1 MNARPGITGQWMKFH
16 LGEIFGAIC
25 NNCPDGVGVEVEVGD
40 QSQGVG
46 NGSHD

>member
-1 MNARPGITGQWMKFH
+1 MEVVSVGSCYA
-16 LGEIFGAIC
+16 LGLLGTIFGESSDC
-25 NNCPDGVGVEVEVGD
+25 GSDGVGVEVEVGD